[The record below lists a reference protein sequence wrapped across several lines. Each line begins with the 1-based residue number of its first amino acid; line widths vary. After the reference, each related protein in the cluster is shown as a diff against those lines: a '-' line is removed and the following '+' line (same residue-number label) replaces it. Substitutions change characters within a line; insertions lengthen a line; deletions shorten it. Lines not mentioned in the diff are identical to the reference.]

1 MIQKSRMPGTR
12 WLQAGAFCL
21 SLLVGLAGSSLA
33 ADEAELIVELGREA
47 IYEGESVRYRVTLNH
62 VENPSP
68 PQLEAL
74 DTDFEVKPAGERSL
88 NSHRVTI
95 INGRR
100 SEIRRFGRA
109 YDYLLTPR
117 RAGILEI
124 PAPVA
129 QVDGR
134 LLRGRALTLEVV
146 APQDQDTVVLEIRS
160 DRESVYPMQ
169 QFTVTLHVGIKA
181 LPEPLSSRHP
191 IELLQQLNR
200 RVPLP
205 ALAVPWVDDDKL
217 PGGVKPERSWRKW
230 LENLQSRSGAGFS
243 LNNLGNSSV
252 FSLFDERPMA
262 FLPPSGRVE
271 KKDQAG
277 VDAQYWNFEFARTF
291 TPHQLGSLSFGPVTL
306 KGTFVTEVN
315 SQNEATTRQ
324 IYAVARPLVVT
335 AKDVPSD
342 GRPKSYIGAIG
353 QFEVTNRLAPTRA
366 KVGDPLTLTVTL
378 RGQGTLEAA
387 RAPDLAQIPAVTDQF
402 RVYEATEE
410 TREGQRQ
417 FTYSLRPL
425 QAGTVEFPPIPLSY
439 FDVRQEK
446 FITLRSEP
454 ISLVVEE
461 AEQLDDDEIALAATG
476 NGRRAAIEASQDG
489 LLANINDPS
498 VLVDQSVDA
507 PRWFLLFACMGGG
520 YVVVLV
526 VSDHVRQFFG
536 DGDLQRRRLA
546 PGRARRRLQEAGA
559 QVQGGQLR
567 GAVDAL
573 GGALIGLV
581 ADVAGIEESGL
592 TSAEVE
598 MQLRNMGVET
608 EAVRRMSELLEM
620 CDGVRYGASHSAL
633 QGLDDDTRLLLEELI
648 SILKRKKFL

>member
-1 MIQKSRMPGTR
+1 MIQTSRMPGMR
-12 WLQAGAFCL
+12 WLPAGVFCL
-21 SLLVGLAGSSLA
+21 LLPVVLTGSLRA
-33 ADEAELIVELGREA
+33 ADEAELIVELAREA

-62 VENPSP
+62 VEHPSP
-68 PQLEAL
+68 PQLEGL
-74 DTDFEVKPAGERSL
+74 DTDFDVEPKGEQSL
-88 NSHRVTI
+88 NSHRITI

-100 SEIRRFGRA
+100 SEVRRFGRA

-134 LLRGRALTLEVV
+134 LLRGRSLTLEVV

-169 QFTVTLHVGIKA
+169 EFTVTLHVAIKA
-181 LPEPLSSRHP
+181 LPDPFSKSDA

-205 ALAVPWVDDDKL
+205 ALAVPWVDDDGL
-217 PGGVKPERSWRKW
+217 PAGVKPESAWREW
-230 LENLQSRSGAGFS
+230 LTDLQSRSGAGFS

-262 FLPPSGRVE
+262 FLPQPRRVV

-277 VDAQYWNFEFARTF
+277 VNVQYWDFEFARSF
-291 TPHQLGSLSFGPVTL
+291 TPYQLGSLRFGPVTL

-315 SQNEATTRQ
+315 LQNEVTTRQ

-335 AKDVPSD
+335 AKDVPSE
-342 GRPKSYIGAIG
+342 GRPESYNGAIG
-353 QFEVTNRLAPTRA
+353 QFEVANRLVPTQA
-366 KVGDPLTLTVTL
+366 KVGDPMTLTVTL
-378 RGQGTLEAA
+378 RGQGTLQAA
-387 RAPDLAQIPAVTDQF
+387 RAPDLTAIPAVTDRF

-439 FDVRQEK
+439 FDVLQEK
-446 FITLRSEP
+446 FITLRSEA
-454 ISLVVEE
+454 ISLVVAE
-461 AEQLDDDEIALAATG
+461 AEQLDEDDIALAGAGTT
-476 NGRRAAIEASQDG
+476 RQAAIEASQDG
-489 LLANINDPS
+489 VLANINDLS
-498 VLVDQSVDA
+498 TLVDQSVDA
-507 PRWFLLFACMGGG
+507 PRWFLLFACMGGA
-520 YVVVLV
+520 YVLVLV

-536 DGDLQRRRLA
+536 DRDLQRRRLA
-546 PGRARRRLQEAGA
+546 PGRARRRLQEVRA
-559 QVQGGQLR
+559 QMQGGNLR
-567 GAVDAL
+567 VAVDAL

-598 MQLRNMGVET
+598 TQLRNMGVET
-608 EAVRRMSELLEM
+608 EMVRRMSELLET

-633 QGLDDDTRLLLEELI
+633 QGLDDEAMLLLDELI
-648 SILKRKKFL
+648 AILKRKKVL

>member
-1 MIQKSRMPGTR
+1 MPGTR
-12 WLQAGAFCL
+12 WLQSGAFCL
-21 SLLVGLAGSSLA
+21 SLLVGLTGSLWA
-33 ADEAELIVELGREA
+33 ADEAELVVELGREA

-68 PQLEAL
+68 PQLEGL
-74 DTDFEVKPAGERSL
+74 DTDFEVESKGEQSL
-88 NSHRVTI
+88 NSHRITI

-100 SEIRRFGRA
+100 SEVRRFGRA

-134 LLRGRALTLEVV
+134 LLRGRSLTLEVI

-169 QFTVTLHVGIKA
+169 QFTVTLHVAIKA
-181 LPEPLSSRHP
+181 LPDPLSKSHP
-191 IELLQQLNR
+191 IRLLQQLNR

-205 ALAVPWVDDDKL
+205 ALTVPWVDDDGL
-217 PGGVKPERSWRKW
+217 PAGVKPESAWRTW
-230 LENLQSRSGAGFS
+230 LTDLQNRSGAGFS

-252 FSLFDERPMA
+252 FSLFAERPMA
-262 FLPPSGRVE
+262 FLPQPRRVV

-277 VDAQYWNFEFARTF
+277 VDVQYWDFEFARSF
-291 TPHQLGSLSFGPVTL
+291 TPHQLGSLRFGPVTL

-315 SQNEATTRQ
+315 LQNEVTTRQ

-342 GRPKSYIGAIG
+342 GRPESYIGAIG
-353 QFEVTNRLAPTRA
+353 HFEVANRLVPTRA
-366 KVGDPLTLTVTL
+366 KVGDPMTLTVTL

-387 RAPDLAQIPAVTDQF
+387 RAPDLTATPAVTDQF

-417 FTYSLRPL
+417 FTYSIRPL
-425 QAGTVEFPPIPLSY
+425 RAGTLEFPPIPLSY
-439 FDVRQEK
+439 FDVQQEK
-446 FITLRSEP
+446 FVTLRSEP
-454 ISLVVEE
+454 ISLVVAE
-461 AEQLDDDEIALAATG
+461 AEQLDDDEIALAAGGST
-476 NGRRAAIEASQDG
+476 RQAAIEASQDG
-489 LLANINDPS
+489 VLANINDLGT
-498 VLVDQSVDA
+498 LVDQSVDA
-507 PRWFLLFACMGGG
+507 PRWFLLFACMGGA
-520 YVVVLV
+520 YVLVLV

-536 DGDLQRRRLA
+536 DRDLQRRRLA
-546 PGRARRRLQEAGA
+546 PGRARRRLQEVRA
-559 QVQGGQLR
+559 QMQGGNLR

-598 MQLRNMGVET
+598 TQLGNLGVET
-608 EAVRRMSELLEM
+608 EVVQRMSELLQT

-633 QGLDDDTRLLLEELI
+633 QGLDDDARLLLEELI
-648 SILKRKKFL
+648 SILKRKKCL